1 MNKNVYVK
9 TSEEAFLC
17 QRLCKEINKL
27 TLKKI
32 KKLRGIMKQT
42 TRQKKQLIRKLG
54 NEKYRYLMF

>member
-9 TSEEAFLC
+9 TSKETFMC

-32 KKLRGIMKQT
+32 KKLK
-42 TRQKKQLIRKLG
+42 
-54 NEKYRYLMF
+54 EA